1 MRQKLSDFNHK
12 ILNTQNMSVLVFTEN
27 WDGKFKK
34 LSFELVS
41 YGAKVAEMMNS
52 SVTALSI
59 GDVAEDELKTLGGYG
74 AKKIVSVSDP
84 KLKNLDNQAYA
95 SVIADIAAREGAKV
109 IIISNNNTGKAIAP
123 RLSVRLKAG
132 VGSGISKLPLTLEP
146 FTVYKRTYSGN
157 AYAHVVIRSAIK
169 IITLAQNSFDIA
181 ATSNNAAIE
190 NVSVSLDGSLV
201 KTEVSDIQKQ
211 TGKILLTDAEVVV
224 SGGRGMKSPDNWG
237 PIVELAGLLG
247 AATACSRPVSD
258 EGWRPHD
265 EHTGQTG
272 KIIAPNLYIAVGISG
287 ATQHLAG
294 ISSSKYIVAINSD
307 KDAPIFEAAQYGIVG
322 DAQKI
327 LPKLVEAVK
336 ELKK

>member
-1 MRQKLSDFNHK
+1 
-12 ILNTQNMSVLVFTEN
+12 MSVLVYTEN

-41 YGAKVAEMMNS
+41 YATGVAKMLNTT
-52 SVTALSI
+52 VTAVSI
-59 GDVAEDELKTLGGYG
+59 GKVDESELSGLAKYG
-74 AKKIVSVSDP
+74 ANKIINVNSD
-84 KLKNLDNQAYA
+84 KLTVLDSQAYT
-95 SVIADIAAREGAKV
+95 SVIADISAKEGASV
-109 IIISNNNTGKAIAP
+109 IVLSNNNAGKAIAP

-132 VGSGISKLPLTLEP
+132 VGSGVSRLPLSLNP

-157 AYAHVVIRSAIK
+157 AFAHLVIKSDIRIL
-169 IITLAQNSFDIA
+169 TLAQNSFDLVE
-181 ATSNNAAIE
+181 TPVTAAIE
-190 NVSVSLDGSLV
+190 NLNPSVDGSLV
-201 KTEVSDIQKQ
+201 KTVVKDTQKQ
-211 TGKILLTDAEVVV
+211 TGKILLTDADIVV
-224 SGGRGMKSPDNWG
+224 SGGRGMKSADNWA
-237 PIVELAGLLG
+237 PLVELATLLG

-258 EGWRPHD
+258 EGWRPHE

-272 KIIAPNLYIAVGISG
+272 KIIAPNLYIAIGISG

-322 DAQKI
+322 DALKV

-336 ELKK
+336 EIKK

>member
-1 MRQKLSDFNHK
+1 
-12 ILNTQNMSVLVFTEN
+12 MSVLVYTEN

-41 YGAKVAEMMNS
+41 YATGVAKMLNTT
-52 SVTALSI
+52 VTAVSI
-59 GDVAEDELKTLGGYG
+59 GKVEESELSGLAKYG
-74 AKKIVSVSDP
+74 ANKIINVNDD
-84 KLKNLDNQAYA
+84 KLLVLDSQAYTSIIAEIAVKESA
-95 SVIADIAAREGAKV
+95 SVIV
-109 IIISNNNTGKAIAP
+109 LSNNNAGKAIAP

-132 VGSGISKLPLTLEP
+132 VGSGVSRLPLSLSP

-157 AYAHVVIRSAIK
+157 AFAHLVIKSDIRIL
-169 IITLAQNSFDIA
+169 TLAQNSFDLIETPVTA
-181 ATSNNAAIE
+181 AVE
-190 NVSVSLDGSLV
+190 NLNPAVDASLV
-201 KTEVSDIQKQ
+201 RTVVKDIQKQ
-211 TGKILLTDAEVVV
+211 TGKILLTDADIVV
-224 SGGRGMKSPDNWG
+224 SGGRGMKSADNWA
-237 PIVELAGLLG
+237 PLVELATLLG

-258 EGWRPHD
+258 EGWRPHE

-272 KIIAPNLYIAVGISG
+272 KIIAPNLYIAIGISG

-322 DAQKI
+322 DALKV

-336 ELKK
+336 EIKK

>member
-1 MRQKLSDFNHK
+1 
-12 ILNTQNMSVLVFTEN
+12 MSVLVYNEN

-41 YGAKVAEMMNS
+41 YAAGIAKMLDAKV
-52 SVTALSI
+52 TAVSI
-59 GDVAEDELKTLGGYG
+59 GKVEENELIRLAAYG
-74 AKKIVSVSDP
+74 ANKIVNVISD
-84 KLKNLDNQAYA
+84 KLTVFDSQAYTSIISEIAVKENA
-95 SVIADIAAREGAKV
+95 SVIV
-109 IIISNNNTGKAIAP
+109 ISNNNAGKAIAP

-132 VGSGISKLPLTLEP
+132 VGSGVSKLPLNLNP

-157 AYAHVVIRSAIK
+157 AFAHLVIKSNIK
-169 IITLAQNSFDIA
+169 ILTLAQNSFDLVESPSS
-181 ATSNNAAIE
+181 ATIETLNPAIDA
-190 NVSVSLDGSLV
+190 SLLKTTV
-201 KTEVSDIQKQ
+201 KDVQKQ
-211 TGKILLTDAEVVV
+211 SGKILLTDADIVV
-224 SGGRGMKSPDNWG
+224 SGGRGMKSPDNWT
-237 PIVELAGLLG
+237 PLVELASLLG

-258 EGWRPHD
+258 EGWRPHE

-294 ISSSKYIVAINSD
+294 ISSSKFIVAINSD

-322 DAQKI
+322 DAMKV

-336 ELKK
+336 EIKK